1 MPSASSLR
9 QGLEQDWEIIS
20 NILIIYM
27 IGMVIE
33 YSGRMSL
40 LVLVIPKR
48 DVVRQEEE
56 VPGEDLQSPQ

>member
-1 MPSASSLR
+1 
-9 QGLEQDWEIIS
+9 
-20 NILIIYM
+20 M

-33 YSGRMSL
+33 YSGRKSL